1 MFTALPPPAQQTQ
14 ARPDR
19 KGARGRVE
27 REALPC
33 AVRKHS
39 FSPNASKPGMTG
51 RAANAAAALSLRE
64 PNRPP
69 AASSFSQFHGSVLSS
84 HPSDRF
90 KSPLCLEASLRSL
103 CFLLCQSWVTTPA
116 SRGCVGLGGNALNW
130 PLETSQADLA
140 PLASPFSSL
149 GHVLD

>member
-19 KGARGRVE
+19 KGARGRLE

-51 RAANAAAALSLRE
+51 RAANAAAALSLRAK
-64 PNRPP
+64 P
-69 AASSFSQFHGSVLSS
+69 ATSRQFILSVPWISTE
-84 HPSDRF
+84 F
-90 KSPLCLEASLRSL
+90 SPLRPVQVPALPGDQPEKPLFPALSIVGDNACLAGLRGPGRKR
-103 CFLLCQSWVTTPA
+103 T
-116 SRGCVGLGGNALNW
+116 
-130 PLETSQADLA
+130 
-140 PLASPFSSL
+140 
-149 GHVLD
+149 